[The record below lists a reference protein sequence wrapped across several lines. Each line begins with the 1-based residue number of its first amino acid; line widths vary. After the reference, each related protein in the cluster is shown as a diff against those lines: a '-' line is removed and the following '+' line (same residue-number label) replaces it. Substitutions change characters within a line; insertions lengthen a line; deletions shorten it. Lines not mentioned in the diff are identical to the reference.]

1 MSCSAAD
8 KPQVA
13 AVATA
18 APHPCPPSSAA
29 RECGGHDAGNPETQP
44 QVTAQP
50 TWRPGRGQTISQ
62 RRNTSHRTPALLC
75 GRGSTPAPASS
86 PLSPHRG
93 HELGAEPAHFL
104 SPTPRLLLRTPAA
117 APLAAP
123 ARAHL
128 VGHLLAVLLRG
139 VDQRLVQVHHEH
151 QLPVAVQAL
160 LVFPPQ
166 LFSLLQPGREREM
179 TEEGRVEAR

>member
-1 MSCSAAD
+1 MSRSAAD

-13 AVATA
+13 AVATV
-18 APHPCPPSSAA
+18 APHPCPPSSAT
-29 RECGGHDAGNPETQP
+29 RERGGHDAGNPETHP
-44 QVTAQP
+44 QVMAQP
-50 TWRPGRGQTISQ
+50 AWRPVKGQKIP
-62 RRNTSHRTPALLC
+62 RHRNTSHRTPALLC
-75 GRGSTPAPASS
+75 GRGSTPAPTSS
-86 PLSPHRG
+86 PLSPHHG

-104 SPTPRLLLRTPAA
+104 SPTPRLLPRTPAA
-117 APLAAP
+117 APLAVP
-123 ARAHL
+123 AHAHL

-139 VDQRLVQVHHEH
+139 VDQCLVQVHHKH
-151 QLPVAVQAL
+151 QLPVSVQAL